1 MTDEPKVM
9 IVDDDVGEVTSLTVR
24 KALIDN
30 GYDVIIADT
39 QKLKE
44 NKFMDA
50 NPIAIDEITEDE
62 IVSEKETKTMISQ
75 ALGTKSLGRMEGES
89 FEDYKERRKISK
101 IITKFKLRG
110 NVVWNS
116 YNKGTY
122 RKLK

>member
-9 IVDDDVGEVTSLTVR
+9 IVDDGGEVTSLAVR

-30 GYDVIIADT
+30 GYDVILADT

-44 NKFMDA
+44 NKFMEVK
-50 NPIAIDEITEDE
+50 PIAIDEITEDE
-62 IVSEKETKTMISQ
+62 MVSEEDTKTMISQ

-89 FEDYKERRKISK
+89 FEDYKERRNISK

-110 NVVWNS
+110 NVAWNS

-122 RKLK
+122 RKVK

>member
-9 IVDDDVGEVTSLTVR
+9 IVDDGGEVTSLAVR

-44 NKFMDA
+44 NKFMEVK
-50 NPIAIDEITEDE
+50 PIAIDEITEDE
-62 IVSEKETKTMISQ
+62 MVSEEDTKTMISQ

-110 NVVWNS
+110 NVAWNS

-122 RKLK
+122 RKVK

>member
-9 IVDDDVGEVTSLTVR
+9 IVDDVGEGTSLAVR

-44 NKFMDA
+44 NKFMDV
-50 NPIAIDEITEDE
+50 IAIDEITEDE
-62 IVSEKETKTMISQ
+62 IFSEEETKTMISK

-89 FEDYKERRKISK
+89 FEDYNTRRAMSNM
-101 IITKFKLRG
+101 ITKFKLKG
-110 NVVWNS
+110 KVVWNS
-116 YNKGTY
+116 YQKGTCRGNY
-122 RKLK
+122 